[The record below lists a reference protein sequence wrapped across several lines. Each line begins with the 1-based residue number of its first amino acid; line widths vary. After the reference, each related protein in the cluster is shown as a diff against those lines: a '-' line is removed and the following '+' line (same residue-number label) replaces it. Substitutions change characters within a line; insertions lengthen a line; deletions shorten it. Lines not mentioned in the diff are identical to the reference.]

1 MVRQARAIATRNR
14 LIEGAARAFE
24 RLGYAEASL
33 GDITEEAGVTKG
45 ALYFHFRSK
54 EELGVAIVEAQ
65 HATVRDAA
73 AELLAE
79 PRPVVEQM
87 LRLADDL
94 ARRLQTDPV
103 VRAGIRLTTD
113 STAFEQPV
121 QEPYLDWMTTFRE
134 LAERGIAERELTA
147 DVDPAELA
155 GFIIPAY
162 TGVQLVSETFTGR
175 SDLRERLLV
184 MWRIV
189 LAAVVPES
197 GRDAALELAR
207 EIFTAE

>member
-1 MVRQARAIATRNR
+1 M
-14 LIEGAARAFE
+14 
-24 RLGYAEASL
+24 
-33 GDITEEAGVTKG
+33 
-45 ALYFHFRSK
+45 
-54 EELGVAIVEAQ
+54 
-65 HATVRDAA
+65 RDAA

-94 ARRLQTDPV
+94 ARLLQTDPV

-121 QEPYLDWMTTFRE
+121 QEPYRDWMTTFRA
-134 LAERGIAERELTA
+134 LAERGIAEGELTA

-155 GFIIPAY
+155 GFVIPAY

-189 LAAVVPES
+189 LATVVPKS
-197 GRDAALELAR
+197 GRDAALERAR